1 MWFINVVLPS
11 AKYDPSQN
19 GTGAEG
25 VRSPVERMVLSGV
38 RRPISGVLKTPKDT
52 LICVYIDFCMPSITV
67 NVDDDLKERMESHP
81 EINWS
86 EVTRQ
91 AIEEKIEAL
100 EVMDELTS
108 ESDLTESDVQ
118 EIAAKINQSG
128 RKRVDEE
135 SA

>member
-1 MWFINVVLPS
+1 
-11 AKYDPSQN
+11 
-19 GTGAEG
+19 
-25 VRSPVERMVLSGV
+25 
-38 RRPISGVLKTPKDT
+38 
-52 LICVYIDFCMPSITV
+52 MPTITV
-67 NVDDDLKERMESHP
+67 NVDDTLKERMENHP

-91 AIEEKIEAL
+91 AIQEKVETL

-108 ESDLTESDVQ
+108 RSDLTEGDVH
-118 EIAAKINQSG
+118 EIAQKINESG

>member
-1 MWFINVVLPS
+1 
-11 AKYDPSQN
+11 
-19 GTGAEG
+19 
-25 VRSPVERMVLSGV
+25 
-38 RRPISGVLKTPKDT
+38 
-52 LICVYIDFCMPSITV
+52 MPTITV
-67 NVDDDLKERMESHP
+67 NVDDTLKERMDKHP

-100 EVMDELTS
+100 EVMDELTG

-118 EIAAKINQSG
+118 EIADKINESG

>member
-1 MWFINVVLPS
+1 
-11 AKYDPSQN
+11 
-19 GTGAEG
+19 
-25 VRSPVERMVLSGV
+25 
-38 RRPISGVLKTPKDT
+38 
-52 LICVYIDFCMPSITV
+52 MPTITV
-67 NVDDDLKERMESHP
+67 NVDDDLKERMDRHP

-91 AIEEKIEAL
+91 AIKEKIEAL

-118 EIAAKINQSG
+118 EIADKINESG

>member
-1 MWFINVVLPS
+1 
-11 AKYDPSQN
+11 
-19 GTGAEG
+19 
-25 VRSPVERMVLSGV
+25 
-38 RRPISGVLKTPKDT
+38 
-52 LICVYIDFCMPSITV
+52 MPTITV
-67 NVDDDLKERMESHP
+67 NVDDDLKERMENHP

-108 ESDLTESDVQ
+108 ESEITESDVQ
-118 EIAAKINQSG
+118 EIAEKINESG